1 MCIVST
7 LLGHKLSTGPHIGQ
21 LTMQISTCLL
31 WFSVRCISWRPSCK
45 LPVCSWEQAF
55 LLGLNIMIFVPKVF
69 EYLPPANKVWG
80 KVIFS
85 QACVKNSVHGGG
97 CLLGGGAGRGVPALG
112 GLVLGGLVPGG
123 CLVPGGMSAPRGAC
137 SWGAWL
143 RPPTANTAGGK
154 HPTGMHSCLK
164 IRPFCFPTFF
174 VCLKVKCS
182 QTAALNKNA
191 FQ

>member
-1 MCIVST
+1 MYGDCRCIPRGYRLVYSCRRIIRLMCIVST

-45 LPVCSWEQAF
+45 LPVSSWEQAF
-55 LLGLNIMIFVPKVF
+55 LLGLNVMIFVPKVF

-97 CLLGGGAGRGVPALG
+97 VVPARGGAWSGRCLLWAVWSW
-112 GLVLGGLVPGG
+112 GGLVPGG

-137 SWGAWL
+137 SWGAWW
-143 RPPTANTAGGK
+143 RPPDG
-154 HPTGMHSCLK
+154 
-164 IRPFCFPTFF
+164 
-174 VCLKVKCS
+174 
-182 QTAALNKNA
+182 
-191 FQ
+191 